1 MKDAVVILSAQ
12 KILLCGSK
20 WNKHNKTT
28 KLSNWRLSMGI
39 RILFAISVLL
49 VTQFTFAESALDRE
63 NSDLELVIQKLDK
76 VNYLPQLMPIIF
88 NNKDI
93 IGLTQKQ
100 VDDLDDWRKINKAPM
115 VAAMQEIV
123 RKRIDIKQAALSPT
137 VSSSRILQMQNE
149 IFRLQREVLEY
160 KLSCREQIMKTFN
173 DENWISF
180 FMVLADEDM
189 GITVPLNYAEK

>member
-1 MKDAVVILSAQ
+1 
-12 KILLCGSK
+12 
-20 WNKHNKTT
+20 
-28 KLSNWRLSMGI
+28 MGI
-39 RILFAISVLL
+39 RILLIISVLL
-49 VTQFTFAESALDRE
+49 VTKLVYAESTLDQE
-63 NSDLELVIQKLDK
+63 NSDLELAIQKLDK
-76 VNYLPQLMPIIF
+76 VNYLPQLMPIIM

-100 VDDLDDWRKINKAPM
+100 VDDLDNWRKTSKAPM

-123 RKRIDIKQAALSPT
+123 RKRIEIKQAALSPT
-137 VSSSRILQMQNE
+137 VSSARIIQMQNE

-160 KLSCREQIMKTFN
+160 KLSCREQIVKTFN

-189 GITVPLNYAEK
+189 GITVPLNYAER